1 MRARPLEPGDF
12 LLRKV
17 VGTTMNLSW
26 GKLGPKW
33 EGPYHITSVAS
44 IGVYLF
50 EDLDEILYHARGM

>member
-33 EGPYHITSVAS
+33 EGPYHITSVAGIS
-44 IGVYLF
+44 VYLL
-50 EDLDEILYHARGM
+50 EDLDEILYHAHGM